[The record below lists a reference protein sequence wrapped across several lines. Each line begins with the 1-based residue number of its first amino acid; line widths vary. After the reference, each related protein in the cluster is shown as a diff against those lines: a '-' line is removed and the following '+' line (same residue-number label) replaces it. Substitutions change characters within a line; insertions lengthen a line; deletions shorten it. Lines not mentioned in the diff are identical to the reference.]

1 MVEKETLHLG
11 QKVLVG
17 DEKEPGVIDG
27 LTQEY
32 AGVMME
38 YGGYE
43 YVDYGELY
51 L

>member
-1 MVEKETLHLG
+1 MVEKEQLHLG
-11 QKVLVG
+11 QRVLVG
-17 DEKEPGVIDG
+17 DERDPGVIDG
-27 LTQEY
+27 MTRDY